1 MSKTITIRDLY
12 GRGGEEW
19 SQIVIW
25 LDENVGPVK
34 TWGRPMKAVGW
45 EMWDTISKTYPTYIQ
60 TKIRFYKKEHAVLF
74 TMRWV
79 E

>member
-1 MSKTITIRDLY
+1 MSRVITMKHLQPADEQWRDVML
-12 GRGGEEW
+12 
-19 SQIVIW
+19 W
-25 LDENVGPVK
+25 LHENVGPFK
-34 TWGRPMKAVGW
+34 TWGRPIKAVGW
-45 EMWDTISKTYPTYIQ
+45 EMWDTDSKTKPTYKQ